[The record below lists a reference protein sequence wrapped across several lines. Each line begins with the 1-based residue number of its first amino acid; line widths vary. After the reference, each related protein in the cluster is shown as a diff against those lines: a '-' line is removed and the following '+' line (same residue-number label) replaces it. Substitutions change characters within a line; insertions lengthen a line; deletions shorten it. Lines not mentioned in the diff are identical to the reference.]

1 VPEWTIGQLARR
13 TGMRTSTLRFY
24 EAEGLLIP
32 ARRNEAGY
40 RLYAPQ
46 AEQILRFIQRAQRLG
61 FSLGDIHILLQ
72 AEQDNGLKAA
82 RGRSEGGDPLEALL
96 EVAEKRYLALE
107 RQATEIL
114 ILQHELEL
122 FLQDLNSAA
131 PTGKPMNGIVERL
144 LESVC
149 PSPLEKPSSDVTL
162 DWLITHTGCSLV
174 NLEEQTVLD
183 SLRGRHV
190 HIWKEGESYQIL
202 LVGHDPA
209 VEAAL
214 RELAQL
220 EAACHAHPAPQL
232 TSNEEG
238 FLFRV
243 SGENAFIFAQLFLA
257 LEREKAKGLD
267 IQPDFK
273 V

>member
-1 VPEWTIGQLARR
+1 MPEWTIGQLARR
-13 TGMRTSTLRFY
+13 VGMQPSTLRFY
-24 EAEGLLIP
+24 EEQGLLKP
-32 ARRNEAGY
+32 ARRSEAGY

-46 AEQILRFIQRAQRLG
+46 AEQVLRFIQRAQRLG

-72 AEQDNGLKAA
+72 VERENEQKAA
-82 RGRSEGGDPLEALL
+82 QKLSNSAETLEALL

-107 RQATEIL
+107 RQATETL
-114 ILQHELEL
+114 ILKHELEL
-122 FLQDLNSAA
+122 FLQELNSTIPEDQAQQ
-131 PTGKPMNGIVERL
+131 GIVERL
-144 LESVC
+144 LERVC

-162 DWLITHTGCSLV
+162 NWLITHTDCSLL
-174 NLEEQTVLD
+174 NLGEQAVLE

-202 LVGHDPA
+202 LVGHDPS

-232 TSNEEG
+232 TANEEG
-238 FLFRV
+238 FLFTV
-243 SGENAFIFAQLFLA
+243 QGENAFIFAQLFLA
-257 LEREKAKGLD
+257 LEREKPKKA
-267 IQPDFK
+267 
-273 V
+273 

>member
-1 VPEWTIGQLARR
+1 MLELTIGQLARK
-13 TGMRTSTLRFY
+13 TGVRTSTLRFY
-24 EAEGLLIP
+24 EEQGLLVP
-32 ARRNEAGY
+32 VRRNEAGY
-40 RLYAPQ
+40 RLYTPQ
-46 AEQILRFIQRAQRLG
+46 AEQVLRFIQRAQRLG
-61 FSLGDIHILLQ
+61 FSLGDIHILLH
-72 AEQDNGLKAA
+72 AEQNSH
-82 RGRSEGGDPLEALL
+82 RNSGRDSSNHADPHESLL
-96 EVAEKRYLALE
+96 AIAERRYLALE

-114 ILQHELEL
+114 ILRHELEL
-122 FLQDLNSAA
+122 FLQDLTSAA
-131 PTGKPMNGIVERL
+131 PYGKAQNGIIERL
-144 LESVC
+144 LERVC

-232 TSNEEG
+232 ASNEEG
-238 FLFRV
+238 FLFTV

-267 IQPDFK
+267 IQPDLK

>member
-1 VPEWTIGQLARR
+1 MPEWTIGQLARR
-13 TGMRTSTLRFY
+13 AGMRTSTLRFY
-24 EAEGLLIP
+24 EEQGLLVP

-46 AEQILRFIQRAQRLG
+46 AEQVLRFIQRAQHLG
-61 FSLGDIHILLQ
+61 FSLGDIHVLLH
-72 AEQDNGLKAA
+72 AEQDTSL
-82 RGRSEGGDPLEALL
+82 EVGGGHSQGAEPLEALL
-96 EVAEKRYLALE
+96 KVAEKRYLALE
-107 RQATEIL
+107 RQVTEIL

-122 FLQDLNSAA
+122 FLQDLNNAA
-131 PTGKPMNGIVERL
+131 PSRNSSNGIVERL

-174 NLEEQTVLD
+174 NLEEKTVLD

-202 LVGHDPA
+202 LVGHDPV

-232 TSNEEG
+232 TSSEEG
-238 FLFRV
+238 FLFTV

-257 LEREKAKGLD
+257 LEREKSGYT
-267 IQPDFK
+267 
-273 V
+273 

>member
-1 VPEWTIGQLARR
+1 MPEWTIGQLARKV
-13 TGMRTSTLRFY
+13 GMHTSTLRFY
-24 EAEGLLIP
+24 EEQGLLTP
-32 ARRNEAGY
+32 VRRSEAGY

-46 AEQILRFIQRAQRLG
+46 AEQVLRFIQRAQRLG
-61 FSLGDIHILLQ
+61 FSLGDIHILLNAERVSNRQ
-72 AEQDNGLKAA
+72 A
-82 RGRSEGGDPLEALL
+82 GGKGSNRVDPHEALL
-96 EVAEKRYLALE
+96 AVAEKRYLALE

-122 FLQDLNSAA
+122 FLQELNNTTPS
-131 PTGKPMNGIVERL
+131 GKALEGVVERL
-144 LESVC
+144 LKRVC

-174 NLEEQTVLD
+174 NLGEQAVLD

-190 HIWKEGESYQIL
+190 HIWKEGESYKIL

-214 RELAQL
+214 QELAQL

-232 TSNEEG
+232 TTSEEG
-238 FLFRV
+238 FLFTV
-243 SGENAFIFAQLFLA
+243 SGDNAFIFAQLFLA
-257 LEREKAKGLD
+257 LERE
-267 IQPDFK
+267 
-273 V
+273 

>member
-1 VPEWTIGQLARR
+1 MPEWTIGQLARR
-13 TGMRTSTLRFY
+13 VGMRTSTLRFY
-24 EAEGLLIP
+24 EEQGLLVP
-32 ARRNEAGY
+32 ARRNESGY
-40 RLYAPQ
+40 RLSAPQ
-46 AEQILRFIQRAQRLG
+46 TEQILRFIQRAQRLG
-61 FSLGDIHILLQ
+61 FSLGDIQILLH
-72 AEQDNGLKAA
+72 AERDRDPKA
-82 RGRSEGGDPLEALL
+82 GGEHSNSTDPHEALMA
-96 EVAEKRYLALE
+96 VAERRYLALE

-131 PTGKPMNGIVERL
+131 PSGKALNGIVDRL

-174 NLEEQTVLD
+174 NLEEKTVLD

-202 LVGHDPA
+202 LVGHDPT

-220 EAACHAHPAPQL
+220 EAVCHAHPAPQL
-232 TSNEEG
+232 ASNEEG
-238 FLFRV
+238 FLFTV

-257 LEREKAKGLD
+257 LEREKVKGLD
-267 IQPDFK
+267 IQPDLK

>member
-1 VPEWTIGQLARR
+1 MPEWTIGQLARR
-13 TGMRTSTLRFY
+13 VGMPTSTLRFY
-24 EAEGLLIP
+24 EEQGLLAP
-32 ARRNEAGY
+32 ERRSEAGY

-72 AEQDNGLKAA
+72 ADRDDRLKAP
-82 RGRSEGGDPLEALL
+82 RDSRSSDPHEALL
-96 EVAEKRYLALE
+96 AVAEKRYLALE

-122 FLQDLNSAA
+122 FLQELNNIDPSGRSETIAA
-131 PTGKPMNGIVERL
+131 RL
-144 LESVC
+144 LERVC

-174 NLEEQTVLD
+174 NLQQQAVLD
-183 SLRGRHV
+183 ALRGRHV
-190 HIWKEGESYQIL
+190 HVWKEGESFHIL

-209 VEAAL
+209 VETAL

-232 TSNEEG
+232 TSIEEG
-238 FLFRV
+238 LLFV
-243 SGENAFIFAQLFLA
+243 VKGENAFIFAQLFLA
-257 LEREKAKGLD
+257 LEREKAPGA
-267 IQPDFK
+267 
-273 V
+273 